1 MSYKALYR
9 TYRPN
14 SFESVIGQQHIV
26 KTLQNAIAQGKISH
40 AYLFCGP
47 RGTGKT
53 SVAKLVAKSV
63 NCLNPSEAPCNHCE
77 FCETIQIGI
86 HPDVIE
92 IDAAS
97 NNGVDEIRDLIEKVK
112 YAPLQ
117 AKYKVYI
124 IDEVHMLSQGA
135 FNALLKTLEEPP
147 SHVIFIL
154 ATTEPHKVIPTIISR
169 CQRYDFVRVNMKEIQ
184 HLIEGVLKKED
195 ITYEEEA
202 VRLISQLADGGV
214 RDALSILEQCI
225 AYAQDDLRAI
235 HVNEIYGI
243 ATTQDKLKLINAI
256 FDENVATLMG
266 EIENILQKNI
276 DIKRLTSDL
285 MEILKE
291 AVIYH
296 YTKDDSLI
304 NKLNRT
310 EAEGFLRVSPR
321 VLLGMIDEL
330 MDTAEK
336 FRSAANLVSY
346 FEVGMLKLMNRVDSK
361 NIPKPLIDN
370 KLTQKEVNH
379 NQVEEKIETKMKA
392 PKQPAIEDRVVDT
405 NPSLTFEEPITT
417 TLTKPAEI
425 VESVERDLEDANETI
440 IQTPKE
446 IFDGLTPSVIDFDL
460 LLRLC
465 VSNNKEKRDFVDSR
479 WSQIENYLL
488 DLVWARYASMLRGS
502 RIMATNDAYLLVSVP
517 YTGSASELNSP
528 DNELMLARFI
538 NALLGNSHKIFAVS
552 EDERTRL
559 LQEFREKKNAG
570 TLPEEILVKAPY
582 IQTKTS
588 ETKPSEKEMPSSL
601 LSLFEGDIDLFDEEK
616 K

>member
-1 MSYKALYR
+1 MTYKALYR

-63 NCLNPSEAPCNHCE
+63 NCLNPDEAPCNHCE
-77 FCETIQIGI
+77 FCETIQTGI

-97 NNGVDEIRDLIEKVK
+97 NNGVDEIRELIEKVK

-117 AKYKVYI
+117 ARYKVYI

-154 ATTEPHKVIPTIISR
+154 ATTEPHKVLPTIISR

-184 HLIEGVLKKED
+184 HRIEEVLKIEN

-225 AYAQDDLRAI
+225 AYAQDDLKAI

-256 FDENVATLMG
+256 FDENVASLMG
-266 EIENILQKNI
+266 EIETILQKNI

-291 AVIYH
+291 AVIFH

-304 NKLNRT
+304 SKLNRD

-321 VLLGMIDEL
+321 ILLGMIDDL

-336 FRSAANLVSY
+336 YRSSANLVSY

-361 NIPKPLIDN
+361 MEVRPQTEDKPVKKEVVSPRPEATTDFKPIQKFKPVVEEAKLDVQPSETVEKTVEFPQLTLPETSIPEPDPKP
-370 KLTQKEVNH
+370 EVRR
-379 NQVEEKIETKMKA
+379 E
-392 PKQPAIEDRVVDT
+392 
-405 NPSLTFEEPITT
+405 
-417 TLTKPAEI
+417 
-425 VESVERDLEDANETI
+425 
-440 IQTPKE
+440 TPKE
-446 IFDGLTPSVIDFDL
+446 IFDGLTPSVIGFDF
-460 LLRLC
+460 LLRLL
-465 VSNNKEKRDFVDSR
+465 VSADKNKRKNDELS
-479 WSQIENYLL
+479 WNSLENYLL
-488 DLVWARYASMLRGS
+488 DLVYARYASMLRGS
-502 RIMATNDAYLLVSVP
+502 QILCSGDGYLLVSVP
-517 YTGSASELNSP
+517 YAGSASEINSP
-528 DNELMLARFI
+528 DNELMLARFS
-538 NALLGNSHKIFAVS
+538 NELLGKSHKVFAVS
-552 EDERTRL
+552 EEERASL
-559 LQEFREKKNAG
+559 LQFFREKKTQNA
-570 TLPEEILVKAPY
+570 LPEGIVVQAPY
-582 IQTKTS
+582 IQTKPQDD
-588 ETKPSEKEMPSSL
+588 KPIENDLPDG
-601 LSLFEGDIDLFDEEK
+601 LFALFGEGNIDIVREEK

>member
-1 MSYKALYR
+1 MTYKALYR

-53 SVAKLVAKSV
+53 TVAKLVAKSV
-63 NCLNPSEAPCNHCE
+63 NCLNPLEAPCNHCE
-77 FCETIQIGI
+77 FCETIQAGI

-97 NNGVDEIRDLIEKVK
+97 NNGVDEIRELIEKVK

-184 HLIEGVLKKED
+184 HRIEEVLKNEA

-225 AYAQDDLRAI
+225 AYAQDDLKAI

-243 ATTQDKLKLINAI
+243 ATTQDKLKLINAV
-256 FDENVATLMG
+256 FDENVATLMS

-291 AVIYH
+291 SVIFH

-304 NKLNRT
+304 SKLNRY
-310 EAEGFLRVSPR
+310 EAEGLLRIHPR
-321 VLLGMIDEL
+321 ILLGMIDDL

-336 FRSAANLVSY
+336 YRSAANLVSY
-346 FEVGMLKLMNRVDSK
+346 FEVGMLKLMSRIDSK
-361 NIPKPLIDN
+361 NEQRPEIEPKTVKKETIKVQAEVKTQPKP
-370 KLTQKEVNH
+370 
-379 NQVEEKIETKMKA
+379 IETLKPVVEDQIMINVPTMIFDEA
-392 PKQPAIEDRVVDT
+392 PQTIENKPLETQIEDEKPVDT
-405 NPSLTFEEPITT
+405 P
-417 TLTKPAEI
+417 K
-425 VESVERDLEDANETI
+425 
-440 IQTPKE
+440 QTPKE
-446 IFDGLTPSVIDFDL
+446 IFDSLTPSVLDFDF
-460 LLRLC
+460 LLRLL
-465 VSNNKEKRDFVDSR
+465 VSGDKNKRESEKDR
-479 WSQIENYLL
+479 WDQIDNYVL
-488 DLVWARYASMLRGS
+488 DLIWARCATMLRGS
-502 RIMATNDAYLLVSVP
+502 KVVATSEGYILVSVP
-517 YTGSASELNSP
+517 YSGTANELNSP
-528 DNELMLARFI
+528 EYENLLARFI
-538 NALLGNSHKIFAVS
+538 NHLLGKPHKIYAIND
-552 EDERTRL
+552 EDNTRL
-559 LQEFREKKNAG
+559 IQLFIEKKKLG
-570 TLPEEILVKAPY
+570 KLPEGILIQAPS
-582 IQTKTS
+582 IQTEPQ
-588 ETKPSEKEMPSSL
+588 ETKPVKEDVPNML
-601 LSLFEGDIDLFDEEK
+601 TSLFGEGNFEIVREEK

>member
-53 SVAKLVAKSV
+53 TVAKLVAKSV
-63 NCLNPSEAPCNHCE
+63 NCLNPEEAPCNHCE
-77 FCETIQIGI
+77 FCETIQAGI

-97 NNGVDEIRDLIEKVK
+97 NNGVDEIRELIEKVK

-184 HLIEGVLKKED
+184 HRIEDVLKIEN

-225 AYAQDDLRAI
+225 AYAQDDLKAI

-256 FDENVATLMG
+256 FDENVTTLMN

-291 AVIYH
+291 AVIFH

-304 NKLNRT
+304 SKLNRS
-310 EAEGFLRVSPR
+310 EAEEFLRINPR
-321 VLLGMIDEL
+321 VLLGMIDDL

-336 FRSAANLVSY
+336 YRSSANLVSY
-346 FEVGMLKLMNRVDSK
+346 FEVGLLKLMTRIAADEPQKPVNTLRSVK
-361 NIPKPLIDN
+361 KELPKP
-370 KLTQKEVNH
+370 
-379 NQVEEKIETKMKA
+379 QVEVKNETKPTQTVKPVVEERIVEIPPVLA
-392 PKQPAIEDRVVDT
+392 PVEAKPTIE
-405 NPSLTFEEPITT
+405 E
-417 TLTKPAEI
+417 KPAEI
-425 VESVERDLEDANETI
+425 IPEAPR
-440 IQTPKE
+440 E
-446 IFDGLTPSVIDFDL
+446 IFDELTPSVLEFDF
-460 LLRLC
+460 LLRLL
-465 VSNNKEKRDFVDSR
+465 VSADKSKRKNDEMVWSR
-479 WSQIENYLL
+479 IDNYAL
-488 DLVWARYASMLRGS
+488 DLYWARYANMLRGS
-502 RIMATNDAYLLVSVP
+502 QIVCSGDGYLLISVP
-517 YTGSASELNSP
+517 YAGSASELNSP
-528 DNELMLARFI
+528 DHEIMLARFA
-538 NALLGNSHKIFAVS
+538 NELLGKSHKIFAVT
-552 EDERTRL
+552 EADRQMLIQLYT
-559 LQEFREKKNAG
+559 EKLKNN
-570 TLPEEILVKAPY
+570 TLPKGIIVKAP
-582 IQTKTS
+582 S
-588 ETKPSEKEMPSSL
+588 FETKAQESKPIEEEIPD
-601 LSLFEGDIDLFDEEK
+601 SLFSLFGPGNVEIVREEK

>member
-1 MSYKALYR
+1 MTYKALYR

-63 NCLNPSEAPCNHCE
+63 NCLNRDEAPCNHCE
-77 FCETIQIGI
+77 FCETIQTGI

-97 NNGVDEIRDLIEKVK
+97 NNGVDEIRELIEKVK

-117 AKYKVYI
+117 ARYKVYI

-154 ATTEPHKVIPTIISR
+154 ATTEPHKVLPTIISR

-184 HLIEGVLKKED
+184 HRIEEVLQIEN

-225 AYAQDDLRAI
+225 AYAQDDLKAV

-256 FDENVATLMG
+256 FDENVASLMG
-266 EIENILQKNI
+266 EIETILQKNI

-291 AVIYH
+291 AVIFH
-296 YTKDDSLI
+296 YTKDDALI
-304 NKLNRT
+304 SKLNRD

-321 VLLGMIDEL
+321 ILLGMIDDL

-336 FRSAANLVSY
+336 YRSSANLVSY
-346 FEVGMLKLMNRVDSK
+346 FEVGMLKLMSRVDSK
-361 NIPKPLIDN
+361 EGIK
-370 KLTQKEVNH
+370 TQAEVKTVKKEVAIPRPDIKTDI
-379 NQVEEKIETKMKA
+379 QPIQTIKPVVEEVKKDVQPSPTVDKVIQISQESAEESVKPEPETK
-392 PKQPAIEDRVVDT
+392 
-405 NPSLTFEEPITT
+405 TT
-417 TLTKPAEI
+417 VSRE
-425 VESVERDLEDANETI
+425 
-440 IQTPKE
+440 TPKE
-446 IFDGLTPSVIDFDL
+446 IFDNLTPSVIEFDF
-460 LLRLC
+460 LLRLL
-465 VSNNKEKRDFVDSR
+465 VSADKNKRINDELSWNKLD
-479 WSQIENYLL
+479 NYRL
-488 DLVWARYASMLRGS
+488 DLIWNRYASMLRGS
-502 RIMATNDAYLLVSVP
+502 QLLCSGDGYLLVSVP
-517 YTGSASELNSP
+517 YAGSASEINSP
-528 DNELMLARFI
+528 DNEYQLARFA
-538 NALLGNSHKIFAVS
+538 NELLGKSHKVFAVS
-552 EDERTRL
+552 EEERVSL
-559 LQEFREKKNAG
+559 LQLFREKKNQG
-570 TLPEEILVKAPY
+570 TLPDGIIIKAPN
-582 IQTKTS
+582 IQTKPQ
-588 ETKPSEKEMPSSL
+588 EVKPIANDLPDG
-601 LSLFEGDIDLFDEEK
+601 LFALFGEGNIDIVREEK